1 LTVDKVSN
9 IAKLHTYYMTNAQ
22 NELNYIANSVSEL
35 EFEQI
40 MENYSNSIE
49 YDDDMFINEE
59 LDMDYISDE
68 DDLDKLRQYDCENLE
83 VKEMIDFNI
92 FLKEQTQTNEAHHN
106 IDVEDETDYNID
118 EVVSAAMSNR
128 K

>member
-1 LTVDKVSN
+1 
-9 IAKLHTYYMTNAQ
+9 
-22 NELNYIANSVSEL
+22 
-35 EFEQI
+35 
-40 MENYSNSIE
+40 
-49 YDDDMFINEE
+49 

-92 FLKEQTQTNEAHHN
+92 FLKEQTQTNEAHQN